1 MGDGGRQFAQRRHG
15 RYMRESRLRLT
26 QCLFGVIGADRRSNI
41 GAGAPIAEKIAV
53 CVIKW
58 LAACLDVYRISSSV
72 DGVHEI
78 AKWPMRVQHRP
89 MLSPFFG
96 FPFDIACNI
105 PPRHA
110 NSPSP
115 RHSTPIPLL

>member
-1 MGDGGRQFAQRRHG
+1 MGDGGRQFAQRRHA
-15 RYMRESRLRLT
+15 RYMREFRLRLT

-58 LAACLDVYRISSSV
+58 LAASLDVYRISSHV

-78 AKWPMRVQHRP
+78 AEWPMRVEHRQ
-89 MLSPFFG
+89 MLSPVFG
-96 FPFDIACNI
+96 CPFNVGCNV
-105 PPRHA
+105 
-110 NSPSP
+110 PS
-115 RHSTPIPLL
+115 